1 MNTIKRFLARILDI
15 PINENNPKS
24 NELMLAKQE
33 IDQLSTINKGLNDQV
48 KLYMARVSDQENTL
62 KEYKSLLAGKET
74 LIQELRNDL
83 IRAGKEKGSQPSINI
98 IDKGLGY
105 RKSLIMA
112 KLREKK
118 MIQAKELLEATKLTS
133 RSQLWKLIKELEKE
147 KLLLVQGELNR
158 KYIILNTEETLNP
171 GHIEDQEEE
180 QKKDKN

>member
-1 MNTIKRFLARILDI
+1 MNTIKRLIAKILNI
-15 PINENNPKS
+15 PISEDNPKE

-62 KEYKSLLAGKET
+62 KEYKGLLAGKET

-83 IRAGKEKGSQPSINI
+83 IRAGKEKGSQHSAIVINE
-98 IDKGLGY
+98 GLGY

-112 KLREKK
+112 KLKEKK
-118 MIQAKELLEATKLTS
+118 TCLAKELLEATKLTS

-147 KLLLVQGELNR
+147 NLLLVQGELNR
-158 KYIILNTEETLNP
+158 KYIILNSEETLNP
-171 GHIEDQEEE
+171 GHIEDQKNE
-180 QKKDKN
+180 QKND